1 MYNLANT
8 TQSTMIHNVLIFDIE
23 TVADVA
29 AYRLLNHPPQ
39 DLDDATIYRMM
50 CSERLGE
57 TGSTFMRHHLH
68 KIVAISVAMK
78 TAQGLKIWSL
88 GDETSGEYEIVQRFF
103 QGIDKYAP
111 TLVSWN
117 GSGFDL
123 PVLHY
128 RALFHGIN
136 AQRYFEIGD
145 HDKDYKFNNYQN
157 RYHWRHID
165 LMDVLSGYQARTVAS
180 LDDVAKL
187 CGFPGKLAMDGSAVQ
202 ERYTSGD
209 LKGIRDY
216 CETDVLNTY
225 LVYLRFELMR
235 GNLNAVS
242 YQECLE
248 EAQSFLQDQESEHW
262 QEFLQA
268 WAERGA

>member
-1 MYNLANT
+1 
-8 TQSTMIHNVLIFDIE
+8 MIHNTLIFDIE

-29 AYRLLNHPPQ
+29 SYRLLHELHEHDEQ
-39 DLDDATIYRMM
+39 DIFRIMS
-50 CSERLGE
+50 SERLVE
-57 TGSTFMRHHLH
+57 TGSTFMRHYLH

-78 TAQGLKIWSL
+78 NASGLKVWSL
-88 GDETSGEYEIVQRFF
+88 GNENSSEYDIVQRFF
-103 QGIDKYAP
+103 QGIEKFSP
-111 TLVSWN
+111 TLISWN

-145 HDKDYKFNNYQN
+145 NDKDYKFNNYQN
-157 RYHWRHID
+157 RYHWRHLD
-165 LMDVLSGYQARTVAS
+165 LMDVLSGYQARSVTN
-180 LDDVAKL
+180 LDDIAKL

-202 ERYTSGD
+202 ERYERGD
-209 LKGIRDY
+209 IKGIRQY

-235 GNLNAVS
+235 GNLTSAN
-242 YQECLE
+242 YQYCVE
-248 EAQSFLQDQESEHW
+248 EVETFLQEQDSPHW
-262 QEFLQA
+262 QAFLQA
-268 WAERGA
+268 WMERTV

>member
-1 MYNLANT
+1 MYNSATNT
-8 TQSTMIHNVLIFDIE
+8 TTMIHNVLIFDIE

-88 GDETSGEYEIVQRFF
+88 GDEASSEYEIVQRFF

-145 HDKDYKFNNYQN
+145 HDKDYKFNN
-157 RYHWRHID
+157 
-165 LMDVLSGYQARTVAS
+165 
-180 LDDVAKL
+180 
-187 CGFPGKLAMDGSAVQ
+187 
-202 ERYTSGD
+202 
-209 LKGIRDY
+209 
-216 CETDVLNTY
+216 
-225 LVYLRFELMR
+225 
-235 GNLNAVS
+235 
-242 YQECLE
+242 
-248 EAQSFLQDQESEHW
+248 
-262 QEFLQA
+262 
-268 WAERGA
+268 

>member
-1 MYNLANT
+1 M
-8 TQSTMIHNVLIFDIE
+8 
-23 TVADVA
+23 
-29 AYRLLNHPPQ
+29 
-39 DLDDATIYRMM
+39 
-50 CSERLGE
+50 
-57 TGSTFMRHHLH
+57 
-68 KIVAISVAMK
+68 
-78 TAQGLKIWSL
+78 
-88 GDETSGEYEIVQRFF
+88 QRFF
-103 QGIDKYAP
+103 QGIDKYTP

-136 AQRYFEIGD
+136 AQRYFEVD
-145 HDKDYKFNNYQN
+145 DKDYKYNNYQN

-202 ERYTSGD
+202 ERYTNGD
-209 LKGIRDY
+209 IKGIRDY

-235 GNLNAVS
+235 GNLNPAS
-242 YQECLE
+242 YQQCID
-248 EAQSFLQDQESEHW
+248 EAMNFLQDQESEHW

-268 WAERGA
+268 WAERGT

>member
-1 MYNLANT
+1 
-8 TQSTMIHNVLIFDIE
+8 MIHNVLIFDIE

-29 AYRLLNHPPQ
+29 AYRLLNHPSQ
-39 DLDDATIYRMM
+39 ELDDATLYRMM
-50 CSERLGE
+50 CSERLAE

-88 GDETSGEYEIVQRFF
+88 GDEASSEYEIVQRFF

-165 LMDVLSGYQARTVAS
+165 LMDVLSSYQARSVAS
-180 LDDVAKL
+180 LDEVAKL
-187 CGFPGKLAMDGSAVQ
+187 CGFPGKLGMDGSKVWDAYHVG
-202 ERYTSGD
+202 R
-209 LKGIRDY
+209 LKDIRDY
-216 CETDVLNTY
+216 CETDAANTY
-225 LVYLRFELMR
+225 LMYMRFRMMSGALDADEYEVEIKRIKHYL
-235 GNLNAVS
+235 AA
-242 YQECLE
+242 QTE
-248 EAQSFLQDQESEHW
+248 EKQH
-262 QEFLQA
+262 
-268 WAERGA
+268 WAEFVAAWR

>member
-1 MYNLANT
+1 MYNLAT
-8 TQSTMIHNVLIFDIE
+8 TTMIHNVLIFDIE

-39 DLDDATIYRMM
+39 DLDDATLYRMM

-88 GDETSGEYEIVQRFF
+88 G
-103 QGIDKYAP
+103 IDKDAP

-117 GSGFDL
+117 GSGFAL

>member
-1 MYNLANT
+1 MP
-8 TQSTMIHNVLIFDIE
+8 IHNTLVFDIE
-23 TVADVA
+23 TVADTA
-29 AYRLLNHPPQ
+29 AYRLLHNLPAEQ
-39 DLDDATIYRMM
+39 SDADTYRLMAG
-50 CSERLGE
+50 ERLAE
-57 TGSTFMRHHLH
+57 SGSTFMRHHLH
-68 KIVAISVAMK
+68 KIVAISVVLKNAS
-78 TAQGLKIWSL
+78 GLKVWSL
-88 GDETSGEYEIVQRFF
+88 GEETSSEYEIVQRFF
-103 QGIDKYAP
+103 QGIEKYAP

-117 GSGFDL
+117 GGGFDL

-128 RALFHGIN
+128 RALFHGIP
-136 AQRYFEIGD
+136 AQRYFEVGD
-145 HDKDYKFNNYQN
+145 HDNTYRFNNYQN

-187 CGFPGKLAMDGSAVQ
+187 CGFPGKLAMDGSVVQ

-209 LKGIRDY
+209 IKGIRDY

>member
-39 DLDDATIYRMM
+39 DLDDATLYRMM

-68 KIVAISVAMK
+68 KIVAISVVMK

-88 GDETSGEYEIVQRFF
+88 GNETSSEYEIVQRFF

-136 AQRYFEIGD
+136 AQRYFEI
-145 HDKDYKFNNYQN
+145 
-157 RYHWRHID
+157 WRHID

-209 LKGIRDY
+209 IKGIRDY